1 MFLPSVLTLKSIS
14 GSLQQDTQFTINT
27 INTIKPHTDR
37 ITKDEEIS
45 AAGAS
50 PGKRNK
56 QY

>member
-45 AAGAS
+45 AAAAS

-56 QY
+56 HY

>member
-1 MFLPSVLTLKSIS
+1 MFLPPVLTLKSIS

-27 INTIKPHTDR
+27 INIIKLHTDR
-37 ITKDEEIS
+37 TTKDEEIS